1 MDRSRRELL
10 IAGGLGGT
18 ALLLLP
24 REGQAQKKYDSGA
37 GDTEIKIGN
46 CNPYSGPASSY
57 STIGK
62 CEAAFFRMVNQ
73 QGGINGRKITFISYD
88 DAYTPPKTVEQ
99 VRKLIES
106 DQVLFLF
113 NSLGTPTNTAVHKY
127 INAKKV
133 PQLFVGTGATKWGDP
148 EHFPWTIGFQPN
160 YQSESRIYAA
170 YILEK
175 HPNAKIGVLYQNDD
189 YGKDYVKGLKDGLG
203 AKAATMIVMEAPYE
217 TTDPTVDS
225 QILNLKSSGAD
236 LLVTIAIA
244 KFAAQ
249 AIRKV
254 AEIGWKP
261 VHILNNVATSVGIAL
276 TPAGLDNSKGILSTF
291 WFKDPTDPSWKDDA
305 GYKESVAFMDKYY
318 PEGDKSDSVNAYA
331 YTVAQTLMQV
341 LKQCGDD
348 LTRDSIMKQAASL
361 KDLEL
366 PMLLPGIKVNTS
378 ATDFYPVKQMQ
389 MARFDGERW
398 VLFGPILTGA
408 VHT

>member
-305 GYKESVAFMDKYY
+305 GYKEWLAFMDKYY

>member
-1 MDRSRRELL
+1 MTVTRRSILAAAPSVL
-10 IAGGLGGT
+10 
-18 ALLLLP
+18 ALAALP
-24 REGQAQKKYDSGA
+24 AYAQKKYDAGA
-37 GDTEIKIGN
+37 SDSEIKIGHT
-46 CNPYSGPASSY
+46 NPYSGPASSY
-57 STIGK
+57 GVIGK
-62 CEAAFFRMVNQ
+62 TETAFFTMINEK
-73 QGGINGRKITFISYD
+73 GGINGRKINFISYD
-88 DAYTPPKTVEQ
+88 DGYSPPKTVEQ
-99 VRKLIES
+99 VRKLVES
-106 DQVLFLF
+106 DGVLLLF
-113 NSLGTPTNTAVHKY
+113 NTLGTPTNTAIHKY
-127 INAKKV
+127 INQKKV
-133 PQLFVGTGATKWGDP
+133 PHIFIASGATKWGDP
-148 EHFPWTIGFQPN
+148 KNFPWSIGWQPN
-160 YQSESRIYAA
+160 YQSESQIYAT
-170 YILEK
+170 YIKDK
-175 HPNAKIGVLYQNDD
+175 HPNAKIAVLYQNDD
-189 YGKDYVKGLKDGLG
+189 YGKDYLKGFKDGLG
-203 AKAATMIVMEAPYE
+203 DKAGSMIVSEAPYE

-225 QILNLKSSGAD
+225 QVVSLKSSGAD
-236 LLVTIAIA
+236 LFFNITIP

-249 AIRKV
+249 AIKKA

-261 VHILNNVATSVGIAL
+261 VHILNSVSNSIGGVL
-276 TPAGLDNSKGILSTF
+276 QPAGFEASKDILSTF
-291 WFKDPTDPSWKDDA
+291 YLKDPIDPTWKDDS
-305 GYKESVAFMDKYY
+305 GYKEWLAFMDKYY